1 MAAESKLARA
11 LFKNL
16 GEILQLQKAQ
26 QRHILIHADAL
37 NIVVFIG
44 LL

>member
-1 MAAESKLARA
+1 MA
-11 LFKNL
+11 NL